1 VLTGN
6 GNPVTRQLGPSTRVV
21 ETGLYTQLALFAVAA
36 GASYELIND
45 RTLPRAVD
53 VNPVHAVHLRQ
64 RREINP
70 PTVTST
76 VTEHGNLTAATTAT
90 TSTTRPTSSTSRPT
104 STTSTRLTSAN
115 YSTKGV
121 AEVTSSSRDM
131 TSSVSLQS
139 DRPTIRPTTMPPL
152 QTTTQNTSSLNVTMV
167 SFMVLLLSFR
177 YVSSLVSKPKPKT
190 AVIVSYVNCKML

>member
-1 VLTGN
+1 MLTGN

-36 GASYELIND
+36 GASYELING

-90 TSTTRPTSSTSRPT
+90 TSTTSTSRPT